1 MEYRVTAPAHT
12 PAAILGQPP
21 TDDPNR
27 RLEMK
32 NKEEKAQETET
43 RRPYEKPV
51 LIIINTTASR
61 GKANAYYREGVS
73 YSGTYAPS

>member
-1 MEYRVTAPAHT
+1 
-12 PAAILGQPP
+12 
-21 TDDPNR
+21 
-27 RLEMK
+27 MK